1 MMRGTP
7 PAGSVDEVEALK
19 REAGIAAC
27 SFVRSGMKLG
37 LGTGSTVRYM
47 VLEIGRRIAKEGLEV
62 VGVPTSEATKA
73 LSESLGIPLLTLEAA
88 GELDLTIDGA
98 DEFDSN
104 LDLIKG
110 GGGAL
115 TREKRVAEASKA
127 MLVVADDRKQV
138 DVLGAFDLPMEVI
151 ASDWEAVRDRMLEI
165 CPGEVR
171 LRGGDAPYL
180 TDNGGYILDC
190 EFGPTIS
197 DPSKLEEL
205 ILSVDGVVE
214 VGLFVGMCDAV
225 VMATPSEVLTI
236 VKEDG
241 RLD

>member
-1 MMRGTP
+1 MRDTP
-7 PAGSVDEVEALK
+7 PADSVDKVESLK

-37 LGTGSTVRYM
+37 LGTGSTVRYT
-47 VLEIGRRIAKEGLEV
+47 VLEIGRRIAEEGLDV

-73 LSESLGIPLLTLEAA
+73 LSGSLGIPLLTLEEA
-88 GELDLTIDGA
+88 GEIDLTIDGA
-98 DEFDSN
+98 DEFDTN

-127 MLVVADDRKQV
+127 MLAVADDRKQV

-171 LRGGDAPYL
+171 LRGGDTPYL

-197 DPSKLEEL
+197 DPEALESQ
-205 ILSVDGVVE
+205 ILSISGLVE
-214 VGLFVGMCDAV
+214 VGLFVGICDAV
-225 VMATPSEVLTI
+225 VMATSTGVSTLG
-236 VKEDG
+236 KGNG
-241 RLD
+241 RLS

>member
-1 MMRGTP
+1 MRDTP
-7 PAGSVDEVEALK
+7 PADSVDKVESLK

-37 LGTGSTVRYM
+37 LGTGSTVRYT
-47 VLEIGRRIAKEGLEV
+47 VLEIGRRIAEEGLDV

-73 LSESLGIPLLTLEAA
+73 LSGSLGIPLLTLEEA
-88 GELDLTIDGA
+88 GEIDLTIDGA
-98 DEFDSN
+98 DEFDTN

-127 MLVVADDRKQV
+127 MLAVADDRKQV

-190 EFGPTIS
+190 GFGPTIS
-197 DPSKLEEL
+197 DPEAMESQ
-205 ILSVDGVVE
+205 ILSVSGLVE
-214 VGLFVGMCDAV
+214 VGLFVGICDAV
-225 VMATPSEVLTI
+225 VMATSTGVSTLL
-236 VKEDG
+236 KGNG
-241 RLD
+241 RLS

>member
-1 MMRGTP
+1 MRGTP
-7 PAGSVDEVEALK
+7 PAGSVDKVESLK

-37 LGTGSTVRYM
+37 LGTGSTVRYT
-47 VLEIGRRIAKEGLEV
+47 VLEIGRRIAEEGLDV

-73 LSESLGIPLLTLEAA
+73 LSESLGIPLLNLEEA

-98 DEFDSN
+98 DEFDTN

-138 DVLGAFDLPMEVI
+138 GVLGAFDLPMEVI

-190 EFGPTIS
+190 GFGPTIS
-197 DPSKLEEL
+197 DPETLESQ
-205 ILSVDGVVE
+205 ILSVSGLVE
-214 VGLFVGMCDAV
+214 VGLFVGICDAV
-225 VMATPSEVLTI
+225 VMATSNGVSTL
-236 VKEDG
+236 VKGNG
-241 RLD
+241 RLS

>member
-1 MMRGTP
+1 MRGTP
-7 PAGSVDEVEALK
+7 PADSVDEVESLK
-19 REAGIAAC
+19 CEAGTAAC

-37 LGTGSTVRYM
+37 LGTGSTVRYT
-47 VLEIGRRIAKEGLEV
+47 VLEIGRRIAEEGLDV
-62 VGVPTSEATKA
+62 VGVPTSEATKT
-73 LSESLGIPLLTLEAA
+73 LSRSLGIPLLTLEEA

-98 DEFDSN
+98 DEFDTN

-190 EFGPTIS
+190 GFGPTIS
-197 DPSKLEEL
+197 DPEALESQ
-205 ILSVDGVVE
+205 ILSVSGLVE
-214 VGLFVGMCDAV
+214 VGLFVGICDAV
-225 VMATPSEVLTI
+225 VMATSTGVSTL
-236 VKEDG
+236 VKGNG
-241 RLD
+241 RLS